1 MGNGGQQCY
10 QHWAFRIYGVKH
22 TDLISFRSLAIECI
36 TYPRCAQFFFLAKEF
51 SCTHI
56 DYASVLY
63 HYVTNNLETWFIRIL
78 VVFIS
83 YYSEIWAG
91 SVALTHLCIMVSG
104 AISWLTQWLEAR
116 KAELGHL
123 SPPSCGWCGF
133 PCGLFSMVARRCTS
147 RVATQGSRGSVPRG
161 LWECP

>member
-1 MGNGGQQCY
+1 MQLRSGVSCGKCVGPRVGNGGQQCY
-10 QHWAFRIYGVKH
+10 QHWAFRIYGVKQTVPYILQVIDDRVH
-22 TDLISFRSLAIECI
+22 YIPQVCLV
-36 TYPRCAQFFFLAKEF
+36 FFFLAKEF

-91 SVALTHLCIMVSG
+91 SVELTHLCSMVSG
-104 AISWLTQWLEAR
+104 TVS
-116 KAELGHL
+116 
-123 SPPSCGWCGF
+123 
-133 PCGLFSMVARRCTS
+133 
-147 RVATQGSRGSVPRG
+147 
-161 LWECP
+161 